1 MSAKDNTPLVLNK
14 YAQIMVE
21 VYSLQATVR
30 SERGLFKSPEDA
42 QLMAEVYSLQATVR
56 SGRACLNPLK
66 AKTSNMS
73 PKPNSLL
80 PLKIESC

>member
-1 MSAKDNTPLVLNK
+1 MA
-14 YAQIMVE
+14 E

-56 SGRACLNPLK
+56 SERDCLDLLK
-66 AKTSNMS
+66 AKTSDMS
-73 PKPNSLL
+73 PRSNL
-80 PLKIESC
+80 PPTFKN